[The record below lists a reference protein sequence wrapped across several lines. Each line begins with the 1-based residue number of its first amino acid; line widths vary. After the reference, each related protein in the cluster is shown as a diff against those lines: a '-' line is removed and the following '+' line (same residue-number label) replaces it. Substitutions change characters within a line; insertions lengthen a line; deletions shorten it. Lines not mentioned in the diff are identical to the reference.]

1 MATTTTATTAAP
13 VKRSRSLTAINAGST
28 PTGKAKAQTMET
40 KNPGTTHKH
49 PAAFRS
55 VQGSATRE
63 TTTVKKKIA
72 MV

>member
-1 MATTTTATTAAP
+1 MLKGADRWQQLTP
-13 VKRSRSLTAINAGST
+13 DQRQQVKQKHRRWKQKI
-28 PTGKAKAQTMET
+28 
-40 KNPGTTHKH
+40 PGTTHKH